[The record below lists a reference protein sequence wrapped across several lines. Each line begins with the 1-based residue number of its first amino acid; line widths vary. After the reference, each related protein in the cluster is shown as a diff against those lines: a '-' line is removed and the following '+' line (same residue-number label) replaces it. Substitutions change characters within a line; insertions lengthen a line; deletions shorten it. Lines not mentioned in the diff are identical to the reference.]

1 MDSCEITTLI
11 FTSFLACGICSYGI
25 YERVIECYKK
35 KDIGIKSP
43 YNDLPNSMEMER

>member
-1 MDSCEITTLI
+1 MDSCEIATLI

-35 KDIGIKSP
+35 KDIGMKSP
-43 YNDLPNSMEMER
+43 YNDLPISMEMER